1 MTHIST
7 LHFTVHNLA
16 SIADYKF
23 IPINSLPEEQQF
35 EQKVMN
41 WLEQTELVD
50 VRQEVVDRILK
61 IASSI

>member
-7 LHFTVHNLA
+7 LHYSVHNLA

-23 IPINSLPEEQQF
+23 NPINSSAEEHHF
-35 EQKVMN
+35 DQKVMN
-41 WLEQTELVD
+41 WLDQTELVD
-50 VRQEVVDRILK
+50 VRQEVVERILK